1 MEVLSLEDPTP
12 LSQHLD
18 SPRLSECS
26 AGEHLVRMSWSYKE
40 EKEIDHGVTESL
52 LVDGCVQL
60 CVTFSQ
66 SIASSGVKEMSLES
80 TLSSEPLL
88 MK

>member
-1 MEVLSLEDPTP
+1 MNEVKEDESGQVSTEQ
-12 LSQHLD
+12 LMGKFKAVI
-18 SPRLSECS
+18 EV
-26 AGEHLVRMSWSYKE
+26 EVKE

-60 CVTFSQ
+60 CLTFSQ